1 MNKEKYTLVSSEE
14 IKENKNPDSYM
25 FGGKKMWETRVGM
38 LNGLF
43 DTLFTILFISL
54 LIAYAGFIINF
65 IACAILAKEAVA
77 ALFITCIIQISAVS
91 LVYTITRI
99 IIKVIAY
106 HLESTEIYYANMTI
120 NKEEGKKDE

>member
-1 MNKEKYTLVSSEE
+1 MNRKKYTLISSEE
-14 IKENKNPDSYM
+14 IKENKDPDSYM

-54 LIAYAGFIINF
+54 LVAYAGFIINF
-65 IACAILAKEAVA
+65 IACAILAKEAIA
-77 ALFITCIIQISAVS
+77 ALFVTCIIQIGSVS
-91 LVYTITRI
+91 LVYAITRF
-99 IIKVIAY
+99 IIKIIAH

-120 NKEEGKKDE
+120 NKEGKKDE